1 LYKCAIAGAGV
12 SDIERIWSRFYTN
25 PIFKERQ
32 EPTVRGLSP
41 LTQADKIKI
50 PIMVYHGDRDQTV
63 PLIQSELFVDRA
75 KSAGKPVEY
84 HVLKDYAHGPAW
96 TRQTMTQ
103 QLTIISDYL
112 KTGCG
117 GGGL

>member
-12 SDIERIWSRFYTN
+12 SDIKRITARSYSN
-25 PIFKERQ
+25 PYFKDAQ
-32 EPTVRGLSP
+32 ESTIRGLNP
-41 LTQADKIKI
+41 LEFADQIKI

-63 PLIQSELFVDRA
+63 PLLQSELFVDRA
-75 KSAGKPVEY
+75 KSSGKQVEY

-96 TRQTMTQ
+96 TRQTMTE
-103 QLTIISDYL
+103 QLTLISDYL

-117 GGGL
+117 GGL

>member
-1 LYKCAIAGAGV
+1 M
-12 SDIERIWSRFYTN
+12 
-25 PIFKERQ
+25 
-32 EPTVRGLSP
+32 RGLSP

-50 PIMVYHGDRDQTV
+50 PIMVYTGDRDQIV
-63 PLIQSELFVDRA
+63 PQVQSDLFVDRA
-75 KSAGKPVEY
+75 KAAGKSVEY

-117 GGGL
+117 GGL